1 MAPEVIGGSHFPT
14 ACDMWSIGVIAY
26 LLLCGYPPFSGDT
39 VERLKWQIRVSSYTS
54 CTSAICCCVL
64 VVIAVMEVN
73 AVAVVV
79 VLVIAMFTV

>member
-54 CTSAICCCVL
+54 ITTTIL
-64 VVIAVMEVN
+64 LIVM
-73 AVAVVV
+73 
-79 VLVIAMFTV
+79 LQCMQYSC